1 MTLAWRSGG
10 WVLLWMVILACSGAH
25 AQSTGGGPSVPREKP
40 LVRVCTGPEGG
51 NYQQAVFKL
60 MAQAKERI
68 RFELVDP
75 TAGSLDN
82 IDFLLDGKCDIS
94 PVQKD
99 ALLVRAL
106 KRPEVSNRITPMG
119 TLYKETVH
127 MVCNK
132 QANVS
137 RVTYLRDDKY
147 PVAIGS
153 AGGGSSITWDA
164 FIAADNGYSKAP
176 TRPISGIQ
184 AIEAAKLG
192 GDVTCFLFTS
202 ALKSPSMMEADSVAE
217 GKLELIAVDDGD
229 FADAKDPKTNQPIY
243 NYVYIPS
250 GTYPHLQSGRVKSV
264 QVDAIWAA
272 RTDFIDQN
280 PRVYEELL
288 RAKNRAA
295 PDILAMVG
303 QTAQ

>member
-1 MTLAWRSGG
+1 MWRSGG
-10 WVLLWMVILACSGAH
+10 WVLVWLVILASSAGTK
-25 AQSTGGGPSVPREKP
+25 AQSTGGGPSEPEKP

-51 NYQQAVFKL
+51 NYQQAVYKL
-60 MAQAKERI
+60 IAQAKARV

-82 IDFLLDGKCDIS
+82 IDNLLDGKCDIS

-99 ALLVRAL
+99 ALLIRAL
-106 KRPEVSNRITPMG
+106 KRPEVSNRITAMG

-127 MVCNK
+127 IACNK
-132 QANVS
+132 QANVG
-137 RVTYLRDDKY
+137 RVTYLRSSKY

-164 FIAADNGYSKAP
+164 FIAADKGYSKAP
-176 TRPISGIQ
+176 TRPIGGIQ

-192 GDVTCFLFTS
+192 GDVTCLLFTS
-202 ALKSPSMMEADSVAE
+202 ALKSPSMMEADNVAE
-217 GKLELIAVDDGD
+217 GKLELINVDDGD

-243 NYVYIPS
+243 NYVYIPT
-250 GTYPHLQSGRVKSV
+250 GTYPHLQSGRVRSV
-264 QVDAIWAA
+264 QVDAIWVA

-303 QTAQ
+303 QTAP